1 MDVFKRETVVGCT
14 VWDINAKCVHN
25 KNKAKNYRR
34 VVRSARRKNRENL
47 KKMLDNLTEQ
57 SYNDYSK

>member
-25 KNKAKNYRR
+25 KNKTKDYRK

-47 KKMLDNLTEQ
+47 KKMLDNLTE
-57 SYNDYSK
+57 